1 MIKLIRIEIDE
12 IILNKEI
19 SRIQKIQQLL
29 QYFFN
34 DKELN

>member
-1 MIKLIRIEIDE
+1 MIKLIRIWIDE
-12 IILNKEI
+12 VILNRET

-34 DKELN
+34 NKELN